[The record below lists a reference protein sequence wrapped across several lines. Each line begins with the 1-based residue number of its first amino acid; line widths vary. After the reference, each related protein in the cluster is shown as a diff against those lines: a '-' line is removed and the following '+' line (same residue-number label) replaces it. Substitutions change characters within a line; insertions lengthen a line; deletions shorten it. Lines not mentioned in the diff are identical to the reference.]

1 MTILNDKIQFV
12 SCILTHITLGM
23 HFKVED
29 PKAWSLAVEVCF
41 GALLYNFCCHDQH
54 DTKALRDVFKRVIPD
69 NQIFPGI
76 ITAKF
81 EVHITLDPR
90 LPFPDSV
97 GGIFLVQPLLN
108 KSIRVLNGF
117 PAGRATMIDSFEHVD

>member
-1 MTILNDKIQFV
+1 
-12 SCILTHITLGM
+12 M

-81 EVHITLDPR
+81 EVHSYFTLDPR
-90 LPFPDSV
+90 LPFPNSV
-97 GGIFLVQPLLN
+97 GGIFPGPATTQKVYQG
-108 KSIRVLNGF
+108 IEWF
-117 PAGRATMIDSFEHVD
+117 PSWQGYND